1 MSDKIIEVEY
11 ESQEVDAAI
20 AGLLHAVGDLTPF
33 YKDAGEHLV
42 NTTKRRFE
50 TSTAPDGTPW
60 APNSAVTL
68 ARKKGTKPLIGET
81 RELSTAIHYVIDADG
96 LMVGSN
102 KIYAAAQQFGMVRGY
117 AGQNKRNAPIPWGD
131 IPAREYLGLSDAD
144 EVEILAL
151 AVDHLKNAMEG

>member
-1 MSDKIIEVEY
+1 MTTQQVEILF
-11 ESQEVDAAI
+11 ESQEVDSAI

-33 YKDAGEHLV
+33 YKDVGEHLV
-42 NTTKRRFE
+42 NTTRRRFE
-50 TSTAPDGTPW
+50 DSTAPDGTPW

-131 IPAREYLGLSDAD
+131 IPAREFLGLSEAD
-144 EVEILAL
+144 ETEILAL
-151 AVDHLKNAMEG
+151 AIDHLKNAVEG